1 MTPDQSRLLDER
13 PRPRVLRLHRALAR
27 LAAPVAFMQ
36 SGAHPDD
43 ETSGMLAALG
53 IREGLDL
60 SYACATRGEGG
71 RNDVG
76 TEAGA
81 ALGTLRTAEMERAAE
96 VLDPRLHW
104 LSQAPGN
111 VRDFGFSETAE
122 ETLARWGHDRSLGRL
137 VAILR
142 AERPDILCTTFL
154 DVPGQH
160 GHHRAMTRLAREA
173 FDAAADPGF
182 DDPRPPWAA
191 ARLLLPAWSG
201 AGTAYDDS
209 EPPPPATLAI
219 PAGTDPVSG
228 WSFERIGQHSRA
240 LHRTQGMGR
249 WDAAPRD
256 WPLHLAA
263 ARVEGAGLLDGLPTP
278 ADVAG
283 PMEAARAAWPD
294 AEAVA
299 RHAARALALLRE
311 AAAPEEHA
319 HRAARKEAQLARVLA
334 IAAGAE
340 PDGFV
345 ARPYLRPGD
354 PLAPSPG
361 VRIEVPDGWTPG
373 DPPTAGGPP
382 SDPYPDARLP
392 DRPRPPR
399 AVVPAA
405 AHGVPFE
412 AAAPLEVVV
421 LPEHSAALSPAAAV
435 LNRAAPRPVALTLR
449 DVHPEDAAPAL
460 DPPPGWRAEGL
471 TLHPPPDPAD
481 GLHEVRL
488 TLGGA
493 PAATVTRIAHPH
505 VPPRALAEPAA
516 LPEVRVGYVSGGG
529 DRVGGWMRTM
539 GLAADDL
546 PPPEALGET
555 DHGAIVLGH
564 FAVRSRGLAPRMAA
578 LRRWVEAGGTLL
590 TLYHRPWDDWDPETV
605 PPRRIE
611 IGQPSLRWRVTDEA
625 AAVEHLAPDHPV
637 LDAPNPIG
645 PADWEG
651 WDKERGLYFA
661 RSWDPAC
668 TPLLRMADPG
678 EAPLDG
684 ALLCADVGRG
694 RHSHCALILHH
705 QMERLVPGAFRLAAN
720 LLALRG

>member
-27 LAAPVAFMQ
+27 LAAPVALMQ

-43 ETSGMLAALG
+43 ETSGMLAAPG

-209 EPPPPATLAI
+209 EPPPPASLTV

-263 ARVEGAGLLDGLPTP
+263 ARVEGAGLLDGLPSL
-278 ADVAG
+278 AEVAGEVAG

-294 AEAVA
+294 AEAVV

-354 PLAPSPG
+354 PLAVPPG

-412 AAAPLEVVV
+412 AAAPAHRDRPA
-421 LPEHSAALSPAAAV
+421 LPALARHRRGR
-435 LNRAAPRPVALTLR
+435 LRRAPGPRPSRAERPQPHRPRRLGGLGQGAGPLLR
-449 DVHPEDAAPAL
+449 PVLGPGLHAAPAHGR
-460 DPPPGWRAEGL
+460 PRRGPARRRAALRGRRARA
-471 TLHPPPDPAD
+471 TLALRPDPAPPD
-481 GLHEVRL
+481 GAAGA
-488 TLGGA
+488 GG
-493 PAATVTRIAHPH
+493 
-505 VPPRALAEPAA
+505 VPPR
-516 LPEVRVGYVSGGG
+516 GQ
-529 DRVGGWMRTM
+529 
-539 GLAADDL
+539 
-546 PPPEALGET
+546 
-555 DHGAIVLGH
+555 
-564 FAVRSRGLAPRMAA
+564 
-578 LRRWVEAGGTLL
+578 
-590 TLYHRPWDDWDPETV
+590 
-605 PPRRIE
+605 PPRPA
-611 IGQPSLRWRVTDEA
+611 GLRGV
-625 AAVEHLAPDHPV
+625 
-637 LDAPNPIG
+637 
-645 PADWEG
+645 
-651 WDKERGLYFA
+651 
-661 RSWDPAC
+661 
-668 TPLLRMADPG
+668 
-678 EAPLDG
+678 G
-684 ALLCADVGRG
+684 A
-694 RHSHCALILHH
+694 
-705 QMERLVPGAFRLAAN
+705 PGARA
-720 LLALRG
+720 